1 MSASKDDRLLLSLLE
16 QIAQLSNP
24 RANGEFRVEGYS
36 EEQVARHLLI
46 LRDNHLINYIPA
58 DDGDG
63 PDDMFVKSPT
73 AAGWDWITEA
83 QARLRNPGRA
93 WVTQN
98 WQWAI
103 GALIAATAVAVAA
116 AAL

>member
-1 MSASKDDRLLLSLLE
+1 MSIAKDDRLLLSLLE
-16 QIAQLSNP
+16 QIAQLTSP
-24 RANGEFRVEGYS
+24 RAKGEFRVEGYS
-36 EEQVARHLLI
+36 EEEVARHLLI
-46 LRDNHLINYIPA
+46 LRDTGLTNYIPA
-58 DDGDG
+58 GDGDD

-73 AAGWDWITEA
+73 ACGWDWMTEA

-98 WQWAI
+98 WKWAI
-103 GALIAATAVAVAA
+103 GTLIAATAVAVAA